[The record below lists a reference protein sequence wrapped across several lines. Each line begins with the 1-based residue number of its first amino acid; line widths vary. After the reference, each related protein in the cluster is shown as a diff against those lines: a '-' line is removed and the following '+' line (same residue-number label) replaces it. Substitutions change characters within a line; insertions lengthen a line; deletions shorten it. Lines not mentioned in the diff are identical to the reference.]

1 MIENSEVFG
10 GQIEEEVFLTNEQE
24 VQMNMSDTYHEEEIA

>member
-10 GQIEEEVFLTNEQE
+10 GQIEEEVLFTNEQE